1 MKSEKVTLRF
11 NVIGD
16 KKRRIREFLSYED
29 LGKFLFENSERIKI
43 YDIKRG

>member
-1 MKSEKVTLRF
+1 MKSEKVTLKF

-16 KKRRIREFLSYED
+16 RKRRIREFLSYEE
-29 LGKFLFENSERIKI
+29 LGKFLFENCERIKI